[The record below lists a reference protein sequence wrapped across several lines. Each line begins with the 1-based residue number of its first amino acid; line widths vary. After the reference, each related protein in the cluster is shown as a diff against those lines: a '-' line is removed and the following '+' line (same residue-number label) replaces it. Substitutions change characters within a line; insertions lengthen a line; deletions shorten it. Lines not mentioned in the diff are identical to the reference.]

1 METTPSM
8 DTPDREVLTVAEVAS
23 FLRISRASA
32 YEAIRTGEIPS
43 FKIGRSIRVSRSALL
58 AWIDH
63 QSGKDLTTNSP
74 LMGVDFSPPAG
85 AQTH

>member
-1 METTPSM
+1 M
-8 DTPDREVLTVAEVAS
+8 DRPDREVLTVAECAS

-32 YEAIRTGEIPS
+32 YEAVRKGEIPS

-63 QSGKDLTTNSP
+63 QDGKDLTTNSP

-85 AQTH
+85 VQTH